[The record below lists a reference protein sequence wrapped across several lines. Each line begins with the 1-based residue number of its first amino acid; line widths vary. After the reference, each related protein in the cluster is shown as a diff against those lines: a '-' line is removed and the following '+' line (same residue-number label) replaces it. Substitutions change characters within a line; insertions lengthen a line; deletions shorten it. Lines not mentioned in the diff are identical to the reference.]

1 MNCHPELDPA
11 AAVAP
16 FRHPLLIYN
25 LTFMPGQK
33 VSNYSVGAWVFPEI
47 LQNSAF
53 HFPQVMLGAISKIRS
68 RFKYEFHDYIISMH
82 QTFLLLGGC
91 SLQLAA
97 SVVSFNC
104 REPRSETH
112 SLNPPSMIAIPIRKS
127 ADKRCSLYIKCV
139 SKVLGQLSDS
149 RISYIASVTIVQRA
163 G

>member
-1 MNCHPELDPA
+1 
-11 AAVAP
+11 
-16 FRHPLLIYN
+16 
-25 LTFMPGQK
+25 MPGQK

-127 ADKRCSLYIKCV
+127 AEKRCSLYIQPADIGWPTGNGKKL
-139 SKVLGQLSDS
+139 SKSQACCLSQLCLG
-149 RISYIASVTIVQRA
+149 AA
-163 G
+163 